1 LPTAAHFSKIRLHKF
16 RRRKVYA
23 RGKKEMKNNEHL
35 YKTIYKTLPTL
46 LILFAFYTA
55 AAPIAAFAAN
65 SPVSKVEIAKQDD
78 FDKNFRAGRDLIDK
92 EEWARAAEKFIQVT
106 EKYPDAKTADAALYW
121 LAFCH
126 KKQKQFKEAGV
137 ALDRLLEKFPA
148 SSWASDARVMRLEI
162 GAPIGGI
169 FAANNAQTITLLN
182 GTHGVAASANSVKG
196 TDAAQVLRYFEN
208 SLTGEVYKST
218 TRQPLEREDEI
229 KIAAFQSLLAAD
241 AKRAIET
248 MGEILKPDSKAS
260 ETLKQEILSVLRTP
274 RLSRSENFSFA
285 VSGGGGT
292 AAVGKEFA
300 PLLRET
306 LVKSFQN
313 ETNQK
318 IRKEIIYSLSS
329 LGDQSV
335 ELLKK
340 LYAAE
345 SDREIK
351 RAIINSFGGSTSGF
365 YAFAASGA
373 PARKI
378 ESDVLYEIVRAEK
391 DPELRRL
398 AFGNLQRFPGWAANE
413 KTIDALTSLYDSDAD
428 EAFKI
433 SIIRAFASAKQ
444 NQATQKLMN
453 IAKNDKSD
461 KLRLEAIY
469 SLRTSKNPEVL
480 KFLEDLIK

>member
-1 LPTAAHFSKIRLHKF
+1 
-16 RRRKVYA
+16 
-23 RGKKEMKNNEHL
+23 MKNNEHL
-35 YKTIYKTLPTL
+35 YKTIYKTLPAL
-46 LILFAFYTA
+46 LILFTFYTA
-55 AAPIAAFAAN
+55 AATRAVFAAS
-65 SPVSKVEIAKQDD
+65 SPVSKIKIAKQDD

-92 EEWARAAEKFIQVT
+92 EEWARAAEKFVEVT
-106 EKYPDAKTADAALYW
+106 EKYPNAKNADAAFYW

-162 GAPIGGI
+162 GAPTGGI
-169 FAANNAQTITLLN
+169 VAAHNAQTLAMINETY
-182 GTHGVAASANSVKG
+182 GVTAASANSVKG
-196 TDAAQVLRYFEN
+196 TDAAQALQYFEN
-208 SLTGEVYKST
+208 SLAGEVYKSAA
-218 TRQPLEREDEI
+218 RAPLEREDEI

-260 ETLKQEILSVLRTP
+260 ETLKQEILRVLRTP

-285 VSGGGGT
+285 VSGSGT

-306 LVKSFQN
+306 LVVSFQN
-313 ETNQK
+313 ETNRK

-351 RAIINSFGGSTSGF
+351 RAIINSFVGSASGF

-378 ESDVLYEIVRAEK
+378 ESDVLYEIVRTEK

-433 SIIRAFASAKQ
+433 SIIRAFANAKQ

-453 IAKNDKSD
+453 IARNDKSD

>member
-1 LPTAAHFSKIRLHKF
+1 
-16 RRRKVYA
+16 
-23 RGKKEMKNNEHL
+23 MKNNEHL

-46 LILFAFYTA
+46 FILFTFYTA
-55 AAPIAAFAAN
+55 AAPKTALAAN
-65 SPVSKVEIAKQDD
+65 SPVSKIEIAKQDD

-92 EEWARAAEKFIQVT
+92 EEWARAAEKFVEVT
-106 EKYPDAKTADAALYW
+106 EKYPDAKNADAALYW

-137 ALDRLLEKFPA
+137 ALARLLEKFPA

-162 GAPIGGI
+162 GAPVGGI
-169 FAANNAQTITLLN
+169 VAAHNAQTLAMINETY
-182 GTHGVAASANSVKG
+182 GVTAASANSVKG
-196 TDAAQVLRYFEN
+196 TDATRALQYFEN
-208 SLTGEVYKST
+208 SLAGEVYKSAA
-218 TRQPLEREDEI
+218 RAPLEREDEI

-260 ETLKQEILSVLRTP
+260 ETLKQEILRVLRTP

-285 VSGGGGT
+285 VSGGGGGT

-306 LVKSFQN
+306 LVVSFQN
-313 ETNQK
+313 ETNRK

-351 RAIINSFGGSTSGF
+351 RAIINSFGGSTGGF
-365 YAFAASGA
+365 YAFAALNS

-378 ESDVLYEIVRAEK
+378 ESDVLYEIVRTEK
-391 DPELRRL
+391 DAELRRL

-413 KTIDALTSLYDSDAD
+413 KTIDALASLYDSDAD

-433 SIIRAFASAKQ
+433 SIIRAFANAKQ

-453 IAKNDKSD
+453 IARNDKSD